1 MSYEELNSMNHEDLI
16 KYAIE
21 LQDKVETIK
30 SDKEFWMNKLNNL
43 VEKYNSVAG
52 LIHSIDNLL
61 HHG

>member
-30 SDKEFWMNKLNNL
+30 SDKEFWLNKLNNL
-43 VEKYNSVAG
+43 EEKYNSVAG
-52 LIHSIDNLL
+52 LIHSIGNLL

>member
-1 MSYEELNSMNHEDLI
+1 MSYEELSSMNHEDLL

-30 SDKEFWMNKLNNL
+30 SDKEFWLNKLNNL
-43 VEKYNSVAG
+43 EEKYNSVAG

-61 HHG
+61 QHG

>member
-30 SDKEFWMNKLNNL
+30 SDKEF
-43 VEKYNSVAG
+43 
-52 LIHSIDNLL
+52 
-61 HHG
+61 